1 MNSNELNEIISR
13 LDDISS
19 RLKKLEN
26 TINKDLNG
34 GSISSLPSNT
44 INESYLEKMAH
55 KTGISIIYLNEIYEI
70 ENEDVNINL
79 ALPNK
84 KESEKQE
91 IASLLILACS
101 YYCFG
106 SDTIAASSL
115 NKKLKWLGIKSIS
128 NLKKNLTVHGYLET
142 VGKAG
147 SNNFQYKITFPG
159 VQKAVEL
166 IKQLKNGKDEK

>member
-1 MNSNELNEIISR
+1 MNSDEFNEIISR
-13 LDDISS
+13 LDDLSN
-19 RLKKLEN
+19 RLKNLEN
-26 TINKDLNG
+26 VFTKDLNG
-34 GSISSLPSNT
+34 RSDRILPSNAV
-44 INESYLEKMAH
+44 NESNLELMSH
-55 KTGISIIYLNEIYEI
+55 KTGISIKYLNEIYEI

-84 KESEKQE
+84 MESEKQE
-91 IASLLILACS
+91 IASLLILACG

-106 SDTIAASSL
+106 SATIAASSL
-115 NKKLKWLGIKSIS
+115 NKKLKWLGIKSTS
-128 NLKKNLTVHGYLET
+128 NLKKNLAVHGYFET

-166 IKQLKNGKDEK
+166 IKQLKNG